1 MNYFK
6 LIQAF
11 YDLQLLNPLTTGQIA
26 LWNAL
31 AYINNKCAWSE
42 WFNAANQT
50 LELMTGLN
58 RSTIYRNRNILKQL
72 GLIDFKINGAKAC
85 KYKVIDITTNYNI
98 PNMQQEMQQE
108 MHGVCTEYATVDAP
122 SMQQGTHTLNNI
134 TKTKLNNNISILT
147 NTSSS
152 DLDTVPTHADE
163 IKTDGLAE
171 DVNSEKENMDDI
183 KLNNS
188 KISYETMVSLWNS
201 LGLTKIQGINNAR
214 KTMLNARLKEYGQDS
229 FDKCIE
235 NIKNSSFLR
244 GQNKKGWTIT
254 FDWLIK
260 PNNYVKVFENTYA
273 DKMNNENS
281 IQSKQKSY
289 VNTPTLT
296 GIELEEFILNKSDLD
311 DF

>member
-31 AYINNKCAWSE
+31 AYINNKCAWSQ

-98 PNMQQEMQQE
+98 PNMQQ
-108 MHGVCTEYATVDAP
+108 
-122 SMQQGTHTLNNI
+122 GTHTLNNI

-152 DLDTVPTHADE
+152 DLDTVPTHVDE

-188 KISYETMVSLWNS
+188 KIRYETMVSLWNS

-229 FDKCIE
+229 FDKSIE

-273 DKMNNENS
+273 DKMNNENL

>member
-98 PNMQQEMQQE
+98 PNMQQ
-108 MHGVCTEYATVDAP
+108 
-122 SMQQGTHTLNNI
+122 GTHTLNNI

-152 DLDTVPTHADE
+152 DLDTVPTHVDE

-188 KISYETMVSLWNS
+188 KIRYETMVSLWNS

-229 FDKCIE
+229 FDKSIE

-273 DKMNNENS
+273 DKMNNENL

>member
-1 MNYFK
+1 MNYIELINDFERWLETNYLPISSQLLWYK
-6 LIQAF
+6 LI
-11 YDLQLLNPLTTGQIA
+11 A
-26 LWNAL
+26 LFNR
-31 AYINNKCAWSE
+31 CGWSE
-42 WFNAANQT
+42 WVTVDNQR
-50 LELMTGLN
+50 LMALMQMKREATFIDCRDKLLKAGLFEFQKGKKGQPN
-58 RSTIYRNRNILKQL
+58 KY
-72 GLIDFKINGAKAC
+72 KINTFKSVVQTVV
-85 KYKVIDITTNYNI
+85 KSEVKRVVYPVVKTV
-98 PNMQQEMQQE
+98 
-108 MHGVCTEYATVDAP
+108 VKTVDINK
-122 SMQQGTHTLNNI
+122 H
-134 TKTKLNNNISILT
+134 KLNKTNNISILT

-214 KTMLNARLKEYGQDS
+214 KTMLNARFKEYGQDS

-260 PNNYVKVFENTYA
+260 PNNYVKVFENTYVN
-273 DKMNNENS
+273 KMNNENL

-296 GIELEEFILNKSDLD
+296 GAELEEFILNKNDLD
-311 DF
+311 NF

>member
-1 MNYFK
+1 MNYIELINDFERWLETNYLPISSQLLWYK
-6 LIQAF
+6 LI
-11 YDLQLLNPLTTGQIA
+11 A
-26 LWNAL
+26 LFNR
-31 AYINNKCAWSE
+31 CGWSE
-42 WFNAANQT
+42 WVIVDNQR
-50 LELMTGLN
+50 LMALMQMKREATFIECRDKLLKAGLFEFQKGKKGQPN
-58 RSTIYRNRNILKQL
+58 KY
-72 GLIDFKINGAKAC
+72 KINTFKSVVQTVAKSEV
-85 KYKVIDITTNYNI
+85 KRVVYPVVKTV
-98 PNMQQEMQQE
+98 
-108 MHGVCTEYATVDAP
+108 VKTVDINK
-122 SMQQGTHTLNNI
+122 H
-134 TKTKLNNNISILT
+134 KLNETNNISILT

-260 PNNYVKVFENTYA
+260 PNNYVKVFENTYVN
-273 DKMNNENS
+273 KMNNENS
-281 IQSKQKSY
+281 IQKSY
-289 VNTPTLT
+289 VNTPSLT
-296 GIELEEFILNKSDLD
+296 GKELEEFILNKNDLD
-311 DF
+311 NF

>member
-31 AYINNKCAWSE
+31 AYINNKCAWSQ

-108 MHGVCTEYATVDAP
+108 MHGVCTEYATRYA
-122 SMQQGTHTLNNI
+122 H
-134 TKTKLNNNISILT
+134 
-147 NTSSS
+147 
-152 DLDTVPTHADE
+152 
-163 IKTDGLAE
+163 IK
-171 DVNSEKENMDDI
+171 
-183 KLNNS
+183 
-188 KISYETMVSLWNS
+188 
-201 LGLTKIQGINNAR
+201 
-214 KTMLNARLKEYGQDS
+214 
-229 FDKCIE
+229 
-235 NIKNSSFLR
+235 
-244 GQNKKGWTIT
+244 
-254 FDWLIK
+254 
-260 PNNYVKVFENTYA
+260 
-273 DKMNNENS
+273 
-281 IQSKQKSY
+281 
-289 VNTPTLT
+289 
-296 GIELEEFILNKSDLD
+296 
-311 DF
+311 